1 MKLYKPVFIKSILF
15 PTLLLVSAWL
25 VAGCSGSSDSVE
37 NEGQPSI
44 NLMASEVNNDNS
56 NGSSSENIDEVET
69 EPDTEITSAEMMLED
84 GVDES
89 VNISPV
95 VTDPL
100 IQNTIPVTFEINVPF
115 YLSNELQVKL
125 IWGEI
130 NLTAMWVVNFGQ
142 SLANSQLKLN
152 NCLRL
157 LFMIKT
163 ALLNWPGT
171 VRSIESVQMF
181 PKLFEFQRTS
191 STLINLTV
199 MEVG

>member
-25 VAGCSGSSDSVE
+25 VAGCSGSSNSVE

-89 VNISPV
+89 VNIR
-95 VTDPL
+95 T
-100 IQNTIPVTFEINVPF
+100 
-115 YLSNELQVKL
+115 
-125 IWGEI
+125 
-130 NLTAMWVVNFGQ
+130 LT
-142 SLANSQLKLN
+142 
-152 NCLRL
+152 
-157 LFMIKT
+157 
-163 ALLNWPGT
+163 
-171 VRSIESVQMF
+171 
-181 PKLFEFQRTS
+181 
-191 STLINLTV
+191 NLTV